1 MSQKFKLTGYD
12 GVEKMFDSLAS
23 GGIALK
29 AVKEAAPIL
38 NKSAKKAVHSAANKG
53 YATGDLEDS
62 FVQTDAKENKYGAYS
77 VIRPVGK
84 DSKGVYFN
92 AIATFLEFGTPNR
105 TPTQME
111 ASPWREKAVNGA
123 RTEVESKMESVVNS
137 EVSRRSG

>member
-1 MSQKFKLTGYD
+1 MSQKFRLTGYE

-38 NKSAKKAVHSAANKG
+38 NKSTKKAIHSAANKG
-53 YATGDLEDS
+53 YATGALENS
-62 FVQTDAKENKYGAYS
+62 FVPTDAKENKYGAYS

-84 DSKGVYFN
+84 DSKGDSFN

-105 TPTQME
+105 SRSQMS
-111 ASPWREKAVNGA
+111 ASQWREKAVNGA
-123 RTEVESKMESVVNS
+123 RAEAESKMEDVVNS
-137 EVSRRSG
+137 EISRRSG